1 MAAERCLNEEVIH
14 IFIKMA
20 GQWFLVFWV
29 SFIWDCC
36 WINKKGK
43 SYLFFIKL
51 NLFLSSLLEI
61 EIGHREV
68 LVHLTKKWSFKPETE
83 SFGLGHSFEEKQAH
97 KTALW
102 RKFFYSGL
110 QGLRRPHVNA
120 SHLWNASWLVC
131 KYFTEN
137 EIASTKVSCSRK
149 LHQP

>member
-102 RKFFYSGL
+102 RNILLF
-110 QGLRRPHVNA
+110 RITRPEE
-120 SHLWNASWLVC
+120 
-131 KYFTEN
+131 T
-137 EIASTKVSCSRK
+137 SCQC
-149 LHQP
+149 LTFMECLLTCM